1 MSALTVTL
9 GADITAL
16 KRAMAGV
23 TELVGA
29 SARRMGRLTGAGLAG
44 LGKGG
49 AAALQKGFSVAGT
62 AFKAS
67 IGAAMAGGAAAVGV
81 GRKAVTTAADFE
93 QTNVAFTTLIGDA
106 AKAEQT
112 LGKLRELGAKTP
124 FKFTEPEIRS

>member
-16 KRAMAGV
+16 KRAMAGA

-29 SARRMGRLTGAGLAG
+29 SARRMGRLTGAGLSG

-49 AAALQKGFSVAGT
+49 AAALQKGFSIAGT

-67 IGAAMAGGAAAVGV
+67 INSS
-81 GRKAVTTAADFE
+81 R
-93 QTNVAFTTLIGDA
+93 L
-106 AKAEQT
+106 AEFH
-112 LGKLRELGAKTP
+112 P
-124 FKFTEPEIRS
+124 S